1 MAKRKKAKAAKPL
14 TAAQKRKFLKHMLAA
29 QQGVKALTASVKTMR
44 AAAAAASFIT
54 AMPVAA
60 RRRRRKRG

>member
-14 TAAQKRKFLKHMLAA
+14 TAAQKRRFLEQIAAAEKSVKF
-29 QQGVKALTASVKTMR
+29 LTASVKTMR
-44 AAAAAASFIT
+44 AAAVATTFVGAK
-54 AMPVAA
+54 PVAA

>member
-14 TAAQKRKFLKHMLAA
+14 TAAQKRKLLEQIAA
-29 QQGVKALTASVKTMR
+29 AEKSVKSLTASVKTMR
-44 AAAAAASFIT
+44 AAAVAATFVG
-54 AMPVAA
+54 AMPAAA